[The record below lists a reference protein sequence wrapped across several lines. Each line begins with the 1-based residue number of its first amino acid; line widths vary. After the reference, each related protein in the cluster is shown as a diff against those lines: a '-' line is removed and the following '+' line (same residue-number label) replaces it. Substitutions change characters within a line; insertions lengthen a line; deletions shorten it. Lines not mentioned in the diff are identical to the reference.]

1 MLLKYISLLTMAAEI
16 IQDDT
21 LFVANFTASVTKGK
35 ILQSLF
41 NTDLIITHHFV
52 SKIQSITEQTL
63 PKKLIQC

>member
-1 MLLKYISLLTMAAEI
+1 MAAEI

-21 LFVANFTASVTKGK
+21 LFVPNFTASVTNGK
-35 ILQSLF
+35 ILQPLS

-52 SKIQSITEQTL
+52 PKIQSITEQTL